1 MKTIRAGWH
10 VSSPNADNARASKGP
25 VMSEAVRHDKTAR
38 QLRLLSDALDSGRL
52 GPVRRLVN
60 TLAPAE
66 IGNLLESLPPGKR
79 AVVWG
84 LVDPEDDGE
93 VLVHVGEEVRES
105 LLAEMD
111 PDEIVAAVEDLDID
125 DLADLVE
132 DLPGTVIEEV
142 LKSMD
147 RENRERLEQVLSYPE
162 DSAGRLMNPDVV
174 TVRADVTVDVVL
186 RYLRLRGELPE
197 HTDHLFVV
205 SRRHQYLGRLS
216 LSALLTHEDATPIN
230 ELVDGEQPAIQVDL
244 PAAQV
249 ANQFSDHDWISA
261 PVVDANNILL
271 GRITIDDVVDIIREQ
286 AEHQA
291 LAAAGLDEDEDLFSP
306 VPRAVKRRMLWLGI
320 NLGTAFLAAS
330 VVGRFEGT
338 IEKIV
343 ALAVLMP
350 IVAGMGGNA
359 GTQVLALMVRG
370 LALGQV
376 GAANVR
382 ILLWKELRVA
392 LLNGLALGA
401 VLGGVVWLWF
411 GDVQLSLVIATAL
424 TLNLLFAA
432 AAGVLVPLTLKRM
445 GFDPALAGGVIL
457 TTVTDVMGFL
467 AFLGLATLVL
477 LR

>member
-1 MKTIRAGWH
+1 MA
-10 VSSPNADNARASKGP
+10 
-25 VMSEAVRHDKTAR
+25 EAVRHDKTAR
-38 QLRLLSDALDSGRL
+38 QLRMLSSALDSGRL

-60 TLAPAE
+60 TLSPAE

-79 AVVWG
+79 EVVWG
-84 LVDPEDDGE
+84 LVDAEDDGE

-111 PDEIVAAVEDLDID
+111 PDEIIAAVEDLDID

-132 DLPGTVIEEV
+132 DLPDTVIDEV

-174 TVRADVTVDVVL
+174 TVRADVNVDVVL
-186 RYLRLRGELPE
+186 RYLRLRGELPD

-205 SRRHQYLGRLS
+205 SRRHQYLGRVS
-216 LSALLTHEDATPIN
+216 LASLVTHEDSTPIN
-230 ELVDGEQPAIQVDL
+230 RLIDGEQPAIDVGESADE
-244 PAAQV
+244 V
-249 ANQFSDHDWISA
+249 ARQFSDHDWISA
-261 PVVDANNILL
+261 PVVDDNNILL

-291 LAAAGLDEDEDLFSP
+291 MGAAGLDEDEDLFSP
-306 VPRAVKRRMLWLGI
+306 VRRAFRNRLIWLGV

-330 VVGRFEGT
+330 VVDRFAGS
-338 IEKIV
+338 IERLA

-370 LALGQV
+370 LALGQI
-376 GAANVR
+376 GASNVPT
-382 ILLWKELRVA
+382 LVWKEVRVA
-392 LLNGLALGA
+392 MINGLALGTVLGLA
-401 VLGGVVWLWF
+401 VLLWF
-411 GDVQLSLVIATAL
+411 HSPALAGVIAVAL
-424 TLNLLFAA
+424 TLNLCFAA
-432 AAGVLVPLTLKRM
+432 LGGVFVPVTLKRM

-457 TTVTDVMGFL
+457 TTITDVMGFL
-467 AFLGLATLVL
+467 TFLGLATLIL

>member
-1 MKTIRAGWH
+1 MA
-10 VSSPNADNARASKGP
+10 
-25 VMSEAVRHDKTAR
+25 EAVRHDKTAR

-60 TLAPAE
+60 TLSPAE
-66 IGNLLESLPPGKR
+66 IGNLLESLPPAKR
-79 AVVWG
+79 TVVWG
-84 LVDPEDDGE
+84 LVDAEDDGE
-93 VLVHVGEEVRES
+93 VLVHVGDEVRES

-132 DLPGTVIEEV
+132 DLPDTVIDEV

-162 DSAGRLMNPDVV
+162 DTAGRLMNPDVV
-174 TVRADVTVDVVL
+174 TVRTDTTIDVVL

-197 HTDHLFVV
+197 HTDHLYVV
-205 SRRHQYLGRLS
+205 SRRHQYLGRIALA
-216 LSALLTHEDATPIN
+216 ALLTHEPGTPIN
-230 ELVDGEQPAIQVDL
+230 KLIDDEQPAIDVEES
-244 PAAQV
+244 ANEV
-249 ANQFSDHDWISA
+249 ARKFSDHDWLSA
-261 PVVDANNILL
+261 PVVDENNILL
-271 GRITIDDVVDIIREQ
+271 GRITIDDVVDIIRNQ

-291 LAAAGLDEDEDLFSP
+291 LSAAGLDEDEDLFSP
-306 VPRAVKRRMLWLGI
+306 VWRAMRRRLIWLSI

-330 VVGRFEGT
+330 VVGEFAET
-338 IEKIV
+338 IDKLV

-376 GAANVR
+376 GASNVR
-382 ILLWKELRVA
+382 TLLWKEVRVA
-392 LLNGLALGA
+392 LLNGLMLGTLLALI
-401 VLGGVVWLWF
+401 VLVWFHSLGLSVVIGV
-411 GDVQLSLVIATAL
+411 AL
-424 TLNLLFAA
+424 TANLLFAA
-432 AAGVLVPLTLKRM
+432 MAGVLVPVAIKRA
-445 GFDPALAGGVIL
+445 GYDPALASGIFL
-457 TTVTDVMGFL
+457 TTVTDVMGFFT
-467 AFLGLATLVL
+467 FLGLATLIL